1 MAIAAGETLPYKDLR
16 KDNLDFTVTADGS
29 NQVTLDLT
37 SSVAIDCFVDWGDGT
52 INFISSDTDANK
64 THTYS
69 SGGDKRIKIY
79 PNGKNGTLGTHQFFT
94 KSDLVSLNRGRR
106 GNLSFSN
113 WYYLDYR
120 LNSAYPSSIGSWD
133 MSSVTDFRNFFR
145 GRRRSNQ
152 KNRFNQDIGGWDT
165 SRVTNMQY
173 MFSDTNAFDQD
184 IGGWDTS
191 SVTNMK
197 NMFYRGAA
205 FNQDIGGWDTS
216 SVTDMSSMFYDT
228 TAFNQDIGSWDT
240 SSVTDMSSMFR
251 AIDFNQDIG
260 GWDTS
265 SVTNMSYM
273 FYYSTAF
280 DQDIGGWDTSSVTNM
295 ANILHHATAFNQDIG
310 SWDTSNV
317 INMVQMLRNATAFDQ
332 DISGW
337 DFTSLTSTGL
347 SGFMTDCTLSTSN
360 YDALLV
366 SWASQASNMP
376 SNMSQVNMG
385 SSTYT
390 ANSAAATA
398 RSTLVNTYGW
408 TITDGGT
415 A

>member
-240 SSVTDMSSMFR
+240 S
-251 AIDFNQDIG
+251 
-260 GWDTS
+260 
-265 SVTNMSYM
+265 
-273 FYYSTAF
+273 
-280 DQDIGGWDTSSVTNM
+280 
-295 ANILHHATAFNQDIG
+295 
-310 SWDTSNV
+310 NV

>member
-165 SRVTNMQY
+165 SSVTSMY
-173 MFSDTNAFDQD
+173 AMFRDASAFDQN
-184 IGGWDTS
+184 ISKWDFS
-191 SVTNMK
+191 SLDW
-197 NMFYRGAA
+197 YSRGQRCLAA
-205 FNQDIGGWDTS
+205 FFLNGQ
-216 SVTDMSSMFYDT
+216 
-228 TAFNQDIGSWDT
+228 
-240 SSVTDMSSMFR
+240 
-251 AIDFNQDIG
+251 
-260 GWDTS
+260 
-265 SVTNMSYM
+265 
-273 FYYSTAF
+273 
-280 DQDIGGWDTSSVTNM
+280 
-295 ANILHHATAFNQDIG
+295 
-310 SWDTSNV
+310 
-317 INMVQMLRNATAFDQ
+317 
-332 DISGW
+332 
-337 DFTSLTSTGL
+337 
-347 SGFMTDCTLSTSN
+347 LSTSN

-366 SWASQASNMP
+366 KWASQASSIGASTNGNL
-376 SNMSQVNMG
+376 SSVIMG
-385 SSTYT
+385 TSTYT
-390 ANSAAATA
+390 AGSAAATA
-398 RSTLVNTYGW
+398 RNTLVNTYGW
-408 TITDGGT
+408 SITDGGT